1 MTSIV
6 YKLGFQGKNI
16 EMCLAGFADKNA
28 WHMTE
33 LKRKGI
39 AAGVGKA
46 FVCVCVC
53 LSAL

>member
-1 MTSIV
+1 
-6 YKLGFQGKNI
+6 
-16 EMCLAGFADKNA
+16 
-28 WHMTE
+28 MTE